1 MKLIPIHYI
10 KSISDEKT
18 ACGITIEGNSVI
30 GSPAKKDVECRG
42 CRRTLTYRKDT
53 KKLDMKQDVAKRGFS
68 CGVEVECLKCSCFD
82 NCRWL
87 IRNIKI

>member
-1 MKLIPIHYI
+1 MSKITLHYI
-10 KSISDEKT
+10 KNVMDEKT
-18 ACGITIEGNSVI
+18 ACGLSTKGVM
-30 GSPAKKDVECRG
+30 GSPLTIDTECKA
-42 CRRTLTYRKDT
+42 CRRTSIYRKVA

-68 CGVEVECLKCSCFD
+68 CGVEVECLKCSSFD